1 MSVYRGG
8 LVAAVFI
15 LVGKGEEKG
24 VDIIIT
30 ALLRTLC
37 QVAHP
42 PANSLSRFVFLLLIS
57 IPVPLVLPPS
67 PVQPPSFFQAESRRR
82 RKGGRGVST
91 AIARIFMFMP
101 PPPSLPPSLVVRVD
115 GVTVSWRSITRL
127 ADDQLLWVMLA
138 TPSIASKG
146 VLPEWRAREGEGRFT
161 LQSCLSSYDK
171 VI

>member
-15 LVGKGEEKG
+15 LVWKGEEKG

-57 IPVPLVLPPS
+57 IPVPLVLPPRFNLLL
-67 PVQPPSFFQAESRRR
+67 SFKRRA
-82 RKGGRGVST
+82 GGEEREGEEGVST

-101 PPPSLPPSLVVRVD
+101 PPPSLPRCACCSGAGTERTGL
-115 GVTVSWRSITRL
+115 
-127 ADDQLLWVMLA
+127 
-138 TPSIASKG
+138 
-146 VLPEWRAREGEGRFT
+146 RFGGA
-161 LQSCLSSYDK
+161 
-171 VI
+171 V

>member
-42 PANSLSRFVFLLLIS
+42 PANSLSRFVFLLIS
-57 IPVPLVLPPS
+57 IPVPLVLPPRFNLLL
-67 PVQPPSFFQAESRRR
+67 SFKRRA
-82 RKGGRGVST
+82 GGEERERG
-91 AIARIFMFMP
+91 
-101 PPPSLPPSLVVRVD
+101 
-115 GVTVSWRSITRL
+115 
-127 ADDQLLWVMLA
+127 
-138 TPSIASKG
+138 
-146 VLPEWRAREGEGRFT
+146 
-161 LQSCLSSYDK
+161 
-171 VI
+171 

>member
-15 LVGKGEEKG
+15 LVWKGEEKG

-57 IPVPLVLPPS
+57 IPVPLVLPS
-67 PVQPPSFFQAESRRR
+67 APVQPPSFFQAESRRR
-82 RKGGRGVST
+82 RKGGEGVST

-101 PPPSLPPSLVVRVD
+101 PPPSLPPSLACCS
-115 GVTVSWRSITRL
+115 GVGTGL
-127 ADDQLLWVMLA
+127 
-138 TPSIASKG
+138 
-146 VLPEWRAREGEGRFT
+146 RFRGA
-161 LQSCLSSYDK
+161 
-171 VI
+171 V

>member
-1 MSVYRGG
+1 MYRGG

-15 LVGKGEEKG
+15 LVGKGEEEG

-57 IPVPLVLPPS
+57 IPVPLVLPS
-67 PVQPPSFFQAESRRR
+67 APVQPPSFFQAESRRR

-91 AIARIFMFMP
+91 AIARIFMFYRP
-101 PPPSLPPSLVVRVD
+101 FLLGCVRGVVRV
-115 GVTVSWRSITRL
+115 GTARAGRTGLRFRS
-127 ADDQLLWVMLA
+127 AA
-138 TPSIASKG
+138 
-146 VLPEWRAREGEGRFT
+146 
-161 LQSCLSSYDK
+161 
-171 VI
+171 